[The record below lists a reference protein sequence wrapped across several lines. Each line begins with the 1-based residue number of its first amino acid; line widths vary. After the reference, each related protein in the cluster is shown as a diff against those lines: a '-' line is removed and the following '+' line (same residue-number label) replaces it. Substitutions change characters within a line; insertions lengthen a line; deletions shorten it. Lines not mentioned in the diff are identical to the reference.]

1 MARDSLYPVSV
12 KAGKPILGM
21 LPTGWQKLSLEKCLN
36 IEARKAY
43 IQDNQE
49 YDLVTV
55 KRSRG
60 GVIRREHLKG
70 KDISVKSQFYIKE
83 GDFLISKRQIV
94 HGACGLV
101 PKELSGSIVS
111 NEYCVLTGKSGF
123 YLPYMEFLSESLYFQ
138 QTCFHSSIGV
148 HIEKMIFKLDSWFK
162 WPFNIPP
169 LSEQKRIVKI
179 LSTWDKAISVT
190 EKLLANSQQQK
201 KALMQQ
207 LLTGKK
213 RLLDENGVRFSGEWE
228 KGKFCDM
235 ANIDTGYAF
244 KSKDFTQS
252 DSGIPI
258 IRMSDFKTGGLDVLG
273 AAKVDRD
280 SVNGLDKFKLRVGDF
295 VFGMSGSLNNYGRVE
310 KKDLPCYLN
319 QRVGRILAKEC
330 ANQAFI
336 TYLYL
341 SDSIQQS
348 ILDKAAGAAQ
358 LNISISDLRSMVVYY
373 PCIEEQQKIAA
384 VLSAADAEISTL
396 EKKLAC
402 LRDEKKALMQQLLT
416 GKRRVKVDEAVAE

>member
-1 MARDSLYPVSV
+1 MVP
-12 KAGKPILGM
+12 KGWTLGTLKDLADTIM
-21 LPTGWQKLSLEKCLN
+21 GYAFRSEDFVPTGIPLLRMGNLYQNTLDLN
-36 IEARKAY
+36 RNPVYLPDSFKVDY
-43 IQDNQE
+43 KRFLVSPG
-49 YDLVTV
+49 DLVMSMTGTMGKRDYGFTV
-55 KRSRG
+55 EIPSNTQCSLLNQR
-60 GVIRREHLKG
+60 VLK
-70 KDISVKSQFYIKE
+70 I
-83 GDFLISKRQIV
+83 
-94 HGACGLV
+94 V
-101 PKELSGSIVS
+101 PKNNASSGYILNLLRSELILS
-111 NEYCVLTGKSGF
+111 VLYSFPGGTKQANLSAKQLQE
-123 YLPYMEFLSESLYFQ
+123 LPVL
-138 QTCFHSSIGV
+138 
-148 HIEKMIFKLDSWFK
+148 
-162 WPFNIPP
+162 IPP
-169 LSEQKRIVKI
+169 ELEQKKIAQI

-190 EKLLANSQQQK
+190 EKLLTNSQQQK

-213 RLLDENGVRFSGEWE
+213 RLLDENGVRFSREWE

-384 VLSAADAEISTL
+384 VLSVADAEIATL

>member
-179 LSTWDKAISVT
+179 LSTWDKAITVT
-190 EKLLANSQQQK
+190 EKLLVNSQQQK

>member
-21 LPTGWQKLSLEKCLN
+21 LPTGWQKLSLDKCLN

-179 LSTWDKAISVT
+179 LSTWDEAISVT
-190 EKLLANSQQQK
+190 EKLLTNSQQQK

-207 LLTGKK
+207 LITGKK
-213 RLLDENGVRFSGEWE
+213 RLLDENGVRFSGEWVYLT
-228 KGKFCDM
+228 FDNAFIV
-235 ANIDTGYAF
+235 ANK
-244 KSKDFTQS
+244 KSTQVKSS
-252 DSGIPI
+252 DYLQSGSIPI
-258 IRMSDFKTGGLDVLG
+258 IDQGQSRIAGYCNNLEVYSDVPVIVF
-273 AAKVDRD
+273 
-280 SVNGLDKFKLRVGDF
+280 GDHTRCVKWIEF
-295 VFGMSGSLNNYGRVE
+295 VFCPGADGTQVIKTSKILEPKLGYYLLSNTDIPNLGYSRHMRELKE
-310 KKDLPCYLN
+310 KDFRLP
-319 QRVGRILAKEC
+319 
-330 ANQAFI
+330 
-336 TYLYL
+336 
-341 SDSIQQS
+341 
-348 ILDKAAGAAQ
+348 LDIK
-358 LNISISDLRSMVVYY
+358 
-373 PCIEEQQKIAA
+373 EQQKIAA

-402 LRDEKKALMQQLLT
+402 LKDEKKALMQQLLT

>member
-94 HGACGLV
+94 HGACGIV

-179 LSTWDKAISVT
+179 LSTWDEAISVT
-190 EKLLANSQQQK
+190 EKLLTNSQQQK

-207 LLTGKK
+207 LLTGQK
-213 RLLDENGVRFSGEWE
+213 RLLDENGVRFNGKWE
-228 KGKFCDM
+228 KKLLSDVADVYQPKTISQSM
-235 ANIDTGYAF
+235 M
-244 KSKDFTQS
+244 S
-252 DSGIPI
+252 DSGYPVYGANGVIGFYQEFNHETEQI
-258 IRMSDFKTGGLDVLG
+258 AVTCRGSTCGIVNWTQAKSWITGNAMVINTDNYSYVSKKFLFYTLNGSDLKYLI
-273 AAKVDRD
+273 
-280 SVNGLDKFKLRVGDF
+280 
-295 VFGMSGSLNNYGRVE
+295 SGSGQ
-310 KKDLPCYLN
+310 P
-319 QRVGRILAKEC
+319 Q
-330 ANQAFI
+330 I
-336 TYLYL
+336 T
-341 SDSIQQS
+341 
-348 ILDKAAGAAQ
+348 G
-358 LNISISDLRSMVVYY
+358 NIKTHIINL
-373 PCIEEQQKIAA
+373 PCIEEQQKIAT
-384 VLSAADAEISTL
+384 VLSAADAEIYTL

>member
-1 MARDSLYPVSV
+1 M
-12 KAGKPILGM
+12 
-21 LPTGWQKLSLEKCLN
+21 TEKCLN

-179 LSTWDKAISVT
+179 LSTWDEAISVT
-190 EKLLANSQQQK
+190 EKLLTNSQQQK

-207 LLTGKK
+207 LLTGQK
-213 RLLDENGVRFSGEWE
+213 RLLDENGVRFNGKWE
-228 KGKFCDM
+228 KKLLSDVADVYQPKTISQSM
-235 ANIDTGYAF
+235 M
-244 KSKDFTQS
+244 S
-252 DSGIPI
+252 DSGYPVYGANGVIGFYQEFNHETEQI
-258 IRMSDFKTGGLDVLG
+258 AVTCRGSTCGIVNWTQAKSWITGNAMVINTDNYSYVSKKFLFYTLNGSDLKYLI
-273 AAKVDRD
+273 
-280 SVNGLDKFKLRVGDF
+280 
-295 VFGMSGSLNNYGRVE
+295 SGSGQ
-310 KKDLPCYLN
+310 P
-319 QRVGRILAKEC
+319 Q
-330 ANQAFI
+330 I
-336 TYLYL
+336 T
-341 SDSIQQS
+341 
-348 ILDKAAGAAQ
+348 G
-358 LNISISDLRSMVVYY
+358 NIKTHIINL
-373 PCIEEQQKIAA
+373 PCIEEQQKIAT
-384 VLSAADAEISTL
+384 VLSAADAEIYTL

>member
-1 MARDSLYPVSV
+1 M
-12 KAGKPILGM
+12 
-21 LPTGWQKLSLEKCLN
+21 
-36 IEARKAY
+36 
-43 IQDNQE
+43 
-49 YDLVTV
+49 
-55 KRSRG
+55 
-60 GVIRREHLKG
+60 
-70 KDISVKSQFYIKE
+70 
-83 GDFLISKRQIV
+83 
-94 HGACGLV
+94 V
-101 PKELSGSIVS
+101 PKGWEIKHLSELASKISDGIHKTPLYADTSEIYFINGNNLKSGSIVIQDS
-111 NEYCVLTGKSGF
+111 TKCVDENDAINHRKDLGVRTLLMSINGTIGNLAYYRGENVVLGKSASYINIKDSVNLDFIYYVLSSSKTQAFYESELTGTTIRNLSIKSIKSTEI
-123 YLPYMEFLSESLYFQ
+123 L
-138 QTCFHSSIGV
+138 T
-148 HIEKMIFKLDSWFK
+148 
-162 WPFNIPP
+162 PP
-169 LSEQKRIVKI
+169 LPEQKKIAQI

-190 EKLLANSQQQK
+190 EKLLTNSQQQK

-258 IRMSDFKTGGLDVLG
+258 IRMSDFKTGRLDVLG

>member
-1 MARDSLYPVSV
+1 
-12 KAGKPILGM
+12 M

-179 LSTWDKAISVT
+179 LSTWDKAITVT
-190 EKLLANSQQQK
+190 EKLLVNSQQQK

>member
-1 MARDSLYPVSV
+1 
-12 KAGKPILGM
+12 M

-190 EKLLANSQQQK
+190 EKLLTNSQQQK

>member
-1 MARDSLYPVSV
+1 MVPKGWSESYLGEVVTYKKGYAFNSSLYAEEGIRIVRISDTTRDSIHSDNPVFIAGGNVEGLEQYSLFENDIILSTVGSRPHLLDSMVGKAV
-12 KAGKPILGM
+12 KVPRSAHNSL
-21 LPTGWQKLSLEKCLN
+21 LNQNLVKL
-36 IEARKAY
+36 I
-43 IQDNQE
+43 
-49 YDLVTV
+49 
-55 KRSRG
+55 
-60 GVIRREHLKG
+60 
-70 KDISVKSQFYIKE
+70 
-83 GDFLISKRQIV
+83 
-94 HGACGLV
+94 
-101 PKELSGSIVS
+101 PKKTKIT
-111 NEYCVLTGKSGF
+111 NEYLFSMLKTKEFIQFISNLVRGNANQVSITLADLFKYKF
-123 YLPYMEFLSESLYFQ
+123 ILPSL
-138 QTCFHSSIGV
+138 
-148 HIEKMIFKLDSWFK
+148 
-162 WPFNIPP
+162 P
-169 LSEQKRIVKI
+169 EQKKIAQI

-190 EKLLANSQQQK
+190 EKLLTNSQQQK

-384 VLSAADAEISTL
+384 VLSAADTEISTL

-402 LRDEKKALMQQLLT
+402 LKDEKKALMQQLLT
-416 GKRRVKVDEAVAE
+416 GKRRVKVDEAVAV

>member
-1 MARDSLYPVSV
+1 MIP
-12 KAGKPILGM
+12 K
-21 LPTGWQKLSLEKCLN
+21 GWSSQKLSSVASIIDCKHRTPEYVKSGIPLVSPGTIKWGALDLISPVKRVTEEEYRSLMDHCVVEQGDLVMSRNQSVGVVSYVDSKKPFVLGQDTVLIKAIHADWRFIYYTLQSDLVQRQIAKSAGGSTFSRINLSDIRALN
-36 IEARKAY
+36 IKTPAICE
-43 IQDNQE
+43 QD
-49 YDLVTV
+49 
-55 KRSRG
+55 K
-60 GVIRREHLKG
+60 
-70 KDISVKSQFYIKE
+70 IS
-83 GDFLISKRQIV
+83 QI
-94 HGACGLV
+94 
-101 PKELSGSIVS
+101 
-111 NEYCVLTGKSGF
+111 LTA
-123 YLPYMEFLSESLYFQ
+123 
-138 QTCFHSSIGV
+138 
-148 HIEKMIFKLDSWFK
+148 
-162 WPFNIPP
+162 
-169 LSEQKRIVKI
+169 
-179 LSTWDKAISVT
+179 WDKAISVT
-190 EKLLANSQQQK
+190 ESLLANSQQQK

>member
-190 EKLLANSQQQK
+190 EKLLANSQRQK

-207 LLTGKK
+207 LLTGNK
-213 RLLDENGVRFSGEWE
+213 RLLDENGVRFNGKWE
-228 KGKFCDM
+228 KKLLSDVADVYQPKTISQSM
-235 ANIDTGYAF
+235 M
-244 KSKDFTQS
+244 S
-252 DSGIPI
+252 DSGYPVYGANGVIGFYQEFNHETEQI
-258 IRMSDFKTGGLDVLG
+258 AVTCRGSTCGIVNWTQAKSWITGNAMVINTDNYSYVSKKFLFYTLNGSDLKYLI
-273 AAKVDRD
+273 
-280 SVNGLDKFKLRVGDF
+280 
-295 VFGMSGSLNNYGRVE
+295 SGSGQ
-310 KKDLPCYLN
+310 P
-319 QRVGRILAKEC
+319 Q
-330 ANQAFI
+330 I
-336 TYLYL
+336 T
-341 SDSIQQS
+341 
-348 ILDKAAGAAQ
+348 G
-358 LNISISDLRSMVVYY
+358 NIKTHIINL
-373 PCIEEQQKIAA
+373 PCIEEQQKIAT
-384 VLSAADAEISTL
+384 VLSAADAEIYTL

>member
-1 MARDSLYPVSV
+1 MVPKGWEKNSLDSLFEFKNGLNTEKEQYGNGYKFVNV
-12 KAGKPILGM
+12 MDVFRNDILTESKIIGRVQV
-21 LPTGWQKLSLEKCLN
+21 TDKQLEGYQLKYGDVLFN
-36 IEARKAY
+36 RTSETFDEIAIAAIY
-43 IQDNQE
+43 LDNAIA
-49 YDLVTV
+49 TF
-55 KRSRG
+55 G
-60 GVIRREHLKG
+60 GFVIRARPKG
-70 KDISVKSQFYIKE
+70 NQIDPAYSVFLFQSKSYRSQVVKLGQGAIRANIGQKDLARVCI
-83 GDFLISKRQIV
+83 
-94 HGACGLV
+94 LV
-101 PKELSGSIVS
+101 P
-111 NEYCVLTGKSGF
+111 
-123 YLPYMEFLSESLYFQ
+123 
-138 QTCFHSSIGV
+138 
-148 HIEKMIFKLDSWFK
+148 
-162 WPFNIPP
+162 P
-169 LSEQKRIVKI
+169 LAEQKKIAQI

-190 EKLLANSQQQK
+190 EKLLTNSQQQK

-348 ILDKAAGAAQ
+348 ILNKAAGAAQ

>member
-1 MARDSLYPVSV
+1 MIP
-12 KAGKPILGM
+12 K
-21 LPTGWQKLSLEKCLN
+21 GWSSQKLSSVASIIDCKHRTPEYVKSGIPLVSPGTIKWGALDLISPVKRVTEEEYRSLMDHCVVEQGDLVMSRNQSVGVVSYVDSKKPFVLGQDTVLIKAIHADWRFIYYTLQSDLVQRQIAKSAGGSTFSRINLSDIRALN
-36 IEARKAY
+36 IKTPAICE
-43 IQDNQE
+43 QD
-49 YDLVTV
+49 
-55 KRSRG
+55 K
-60 GVIRREHLKG
+60 
-70 KDISVKSQFYIKE
+70 IS
-83 GDFLISKRQIV
+83 QI
-94 HGACGLV
+94 
-101 PKELSGSIVS
+101 
-111 NEYCVLTGKSGF
+111 LTA
-123 YLPYMEFLSESLYFQ
+123 
-138 QTCFHSSIGV
+138 
-148 HIEKMIFKLDSWFK
+148 
-162 WPFNIPP
+162 
-169 LSEQKRIVKI
+169 
-179 LSTWDKAISVT
+179 WDKAISVT
-190 EKLLANSQQQK
+190 EKLLTNSQQQK

-252 DSGIPI
+252 DSGI